1 MNTIEKSG
9 ADAPDAARITD
20 VLYAFARLADEGAP
34 GDLGALLADDVEW
47 RMAGTTWNGREETVA
62 GLVRMRELGHA
73 GPGAGN
79 RHLITNQEVRVLGD
93 SATARSYFLL
103 VSSGAPA
110 VVETVGSYRDELRRS
125 GEGRWLIA
133 RREVTT

>member
-1 MNTIEKSG
+1 MNTVEESG
-9 ADAPDAARITD
+9 TDVPDAARITD

-34 GDLGALLADDVEW
+34 EDLGALFTDDVEW
-47 RMAGTTWNGREETVA
+47 RMAGTTWRGREEAVA
-62 GLVRMRELGHA
+62 GLLTMRELGHA
-73 GPGAGN
+73 GPGSGN

-93 SATARSYFLL
+93 GATARSYFLL

-110 VVETVGSYRDELRRS
+110 VVEVVGSYRDELRRS